1 MITIQPLEDDMKKGR
16 PNTLGKN
23 KVSIR
28 VLFSQP
34 DYEELQKIAQA
45 ERTDI
50 GTLVRRAVARY
61 FFIPGNGNNNNHSQ

>member
-1 MITIQPLEDDMKKGR
+1 MVKGR

-28 VLFSQP
+28 VLFSES
-34 DYEELQKIAQA
+34 DYEELQKIADA

-50 GTLVRRAVARY
+50 GTLVRRAVARH
-61 FFIPGNGNNNNHSQ
+61 FFTPVNKNTSSHPL

>member
-1 MITIQPLEDDMKKGR
+1 MKPVEEDMRKGR

-28 VLFSQP
+28 VLFSES

-61 FFIPGNGNNNNHSQ
+61 FFIPENGNHNNHAQ

>member
-1 MITIQPLEDDMKKGR
+1 MRKGR

-28 VLFSQP
+28 VLFSES

-61 FFIPGNGNNNNHSQ
+61 FFIPGNGNHNNHIQ

>member
-1 MITIQPLEDDMKKGR
+1 MEEDMRKGR

-28 VLFSQP
+28 VLFSES
-34 DYEELQKIAQA
+34 DYGELQKIAQA

-61 FFIPGNGNNNNHSQ
+61 FFIPLNGNHNNQV

>member
-1 MITIQPLEDDMKKGR
+1 MKKGR

-28 VLFSQP
+28 VLFSQS
-34 DYEELQKIAQA
+34 DYEELQKIASN
-45 ERTDI
+45 ERTDV

-61 FFIPGNGNNNNHSQ
+61 FFIPGNGNTNNITQ

>member
-1 MITIQPLEDDMKKGR
+1 MSKGR

-28 VLFSQP
+28 VLFSES
-34 DYEELQKIAQA
+34 DYEELLKIADA

-50 GTLVRRAVARY
+50 GTMVRRAVARH
-61 FFIPGNGNNNNHSQ
+61 FFTPVTKNNPTHPL

>member
-1 MITIQPLEDDMKKGR
+1 MITINALEDRLRKGR
-16 PNTLGKN
+16 PNTLGKD

-28 VLFSQP
+28 VLFSQD

-61 FFIPGNGNNNNHSQ
+61 FFIPSNGNHNNSSQ

>member
-1 MITIQPLEDDMKKGR
+1 MRKGR

-28 VLFSQP
+28 VLFSES

-61 FFIPGNGNNNNHSQ
+61 FFIPENGNHNNLTQ

>member
-1 MITIQPLEDDMKKGR
+1 MNKGR

-28 VLFSQP
+28 VLFSEA
-34 DYEELQKIAQA
+34 DYGELQKIAEA

-61 FFIPGNGNNNNHSQ
+61 FFVPNNGNGIRQAP

>member
-1 MITIQPLEDDMKKGR
+1 MNAGR

-28 VLFSQP
+28 VLLP
-34 DYEELQKIAQA
+34 RGDYKGLKKIAEM
-45 ERTDI
+45 ERTDV

-61 FFIPGNGNNNNHSQ
+61 FFIPSDGNSVNQRQ

>member
-1 MITIQPLEDDMKKGR
+1 MRKGR

-28 VLFSQP
+28 VLFSES

-61 FFIPGNGNNNNHSQ
+61 FFIPGSGNHNNNLQ